1 MRNILVL
8 LFVILIFFVCAT
20 IGFNLASQQQL
31 SNPLLQILPISR
43 NQHNLIVVLV
53 DQYQKPSSQLVSVW
67 FVSLYSVE
75 SNPPELAFSQIYSPQ
90 STSDLSKALGTQFS
104 ITSHGDPGN
113 NFWKVIRSHKIDW
126 ENYVVVDLPA
136 AGRTLEWLTGLN
148 YNAEALTA
156 MFSKEEDSAVLVGLI
171 CKSLPGMVDRQQ
183 TFHWRELIPGHLR
196 TSMRLED
203 GLVYW
208 EMATAFGAP
217 ARCDVL
223 PAQ

>member
-75 SNPPELAFSQIYSPQ
+75 SNPPELAFSQIFTPQ
-90 STSDLSKALGTQFS
+90 STSELSKALGTKFS

-113 NFWKVIRSHKIDW
+113 DFWNVIRSNKIDW

-136 AGRTLEWLTGLN
+136 AGRILEWLTGMN
-148 YNAEALTA
+148 FNAETLTSTL
-156 MFSKEEDSAVLVGLI
+156 SKEEDSAVLVGLI
-171 CKSLPGMVDRQQ
+171 CNSLPGMVDKSQAFQ
-183 TFHWRELIPGHLR
+183 WRELIPGHLR

-208 EMATAFGAP
+208 EMATAFGTP

-223 PAQ
+223 PAP

>member
-43 NQHNLIVVLV
+43 GQHNFIIVLV
-53 DQYQKPSSQLVSVW
+53 DQYQQPSSRLVSVW

-75 SNPPELAFSQIYSPQ
+75 SNPPELAFSQIYAPQ
-90 STSDLSKALGTQFS
+90 STSELSKALGTQFS

-113 NFWKVIRSHKIDW
+113 NFWNVIRSHKIDW

-136 AGRTLEWLTGLN
+136 AERILEWLLGQS
-148 YNAEALTA
+148 YNAETIITA
-156 MFSKEEDSAVLVGLI
+156 FGKEEDTKVLVGLI
-171 CKSLPGMVDRQQ
+171 CQSLPGTVDKPLPFQ
-183 TFHWRELIPGHLR
+183 WRELIPGHFR

-208 EMATAFGAP
+208 DMATHFGSP
-217 ARCDVL
+217 SRCELL
-223 PAQ
+223 PAP

>member
-53 DQYQKPSSQLVSVW
+53 DQYQQPSSRLVSVW

-75 SNPPELAFSQIYSPQ
+75 SNPPELAFSQIYTPQ
-90 STSDLSKALGTQFS
+90 STSELSKALGAQFS

-113 NFWKVIRSHKIDW
+113 NFWNVMRSHKFDW
-126 ENYVVVDLPA
+126 ENYVVLDLPA
-136 AGRTLEWLTGLN
+136 AGRILEWLTGLN
-148 YNAEALTA
+148 LNAEALTTTL
-156 MFSKEEDSAVLVGLI
+156 SKEDETAVLVGLI
-171 CKSLPGMVDRQQ
+171 CNSLPGMVDKTQPFQ
-183 TFHWRELIPGHLR
+183 WREFIPGHLR

-223 PAQ
+223 PAP